1 MSKKQTI
8 IFVLTLLLVVAVVL
22 LFVIQ
27 PVQPAE
33 VESLLVVERKQITK
47 LDYSGESEVFVD
59 GHGPAKSLDGEVY
72 VHREKNV
79 IVYDATGK
87 KRQTIPIPPEVRYS
101 VDFVVLPDG
110 QLAFLDNRNDA
121 IYFVDVK
128 GNHLQTVRLVD
139 EPDGHFQNMDGVVVG
154 NKLIVS
160 ENGHKELIEVD
171 LDTYEV
177 SLFRSL
183 KQLGVGLGAILYSE
197 GRYYICQ
204 RRNIYSFTEDSVE
217 ITKVATTPESNITGI
232 VSANGRLFAVVNGMS
247 KIKERG
253 LAAKRRTT
261 HGILYEIDPKTGKIT
276 QIRDGLNYPG
286 GLLVLRSHKKE
297 E

>member
-1 MSKKQTI
+1 MKKI
-8 IFVLTLLLVVAVVL
+8 FIFVLTLLLLVAVVL

-33 VESLLVVERKQITK
+33 VESLLVVEMTQLSK

-79 IVYDATGK
+79 IVYDATGQ

-101 VDFVVLPDG
+101 LDFVVLPDG
-110 QLAFLDNRNDA
+110 QLAFLDNQNDA

-139 EPDGHFQNMDGVVVG
+139 EPDRHFQNMDGIVVG

-183 KQLGVGLGAILYSE
+183 KQLRGGLGAILYTD

-204 RRNIYSFTEDSVE
+204 KRDIYSFTEDSAE
-217 ITKVATTPESNITGI
+217 ITKVATTPEGNITGI

-247 KIKERG
+247 KVKE
-253 LAAKRRTT
+253 LCLSDKYRTT
-261 HGILYEIDPKTGKIT
+261 QGILYEIDPKTGKIT
-276 QIRDGLNYPG
+276 QIRGALNFPSG
-286 GLLVLRSHKKE
+286 VLVLRPPKKKK
-297 E
+297 